1 MFLKI
6 LDSSKPAEVNAI
18 SITLTSVLDLS
29 STLVGVGGV
38 ARGMGERG
46 IRMLSRL

>member
-29 STLVGVGGV
+29 STLVGVGGGSPWDGREGHQN
-38 ARGMGERG
+38 A
-46 IRMLSRL
+46 